1 MCLCK
6 AQVKAGGL
14 MAIDTNDILMLS
26 VPAHHSPPNLF
37 LLSTLRSVC
46 ECLCVSVCVHLFSI
60 YCLSIH
66 HPDRYPLTLSD
77 WDIAALGLKM
87 LYLPKWR
94 AGETV
99 LYSESAAVR
108 KKKKD
113 ISVLLP
119 SFALMKLS
127 QPNKRKGFYFF
138 FFYLIFTDNIA
149 GHKSKYKYD
158 GFNVNLSNL
167 PYSGF
172 EWEVYGLSNISQM
185 FCGLRFWLLL

>member
-1 MCLCK
+1 M
-6 AQVKAGGL
+6 
-14 MAIDTNDILMLS
+14 
-26 VPAHHSPPNLF
+26 
-37 LLSTLRSVC
+37 
-46 ECLCVSVCVHLFSI
+46 
-60 YCLSIH
+60 
-66 HPDRYPLTLSD
+66 
-77 WDIAALGLKM
+77 
-87 LYLPKWR
+87 
-94 AGETV
+94 
-99 LYSESAAVR
+99 R

-127 QPNKRKGFYFF
+127 QPDKRKGFYFF

-172 EWEVYGLSNISQM
+172 E
-185 FCGLRFWLLL
+185 